1 MREVIAVSLI
11 SVVLGILVPT
21 IALFVLGGAG
31 KEANLIKFFFY
42 SVMLFASVVAI
53 DFVRLFKSE
62 GFFSDNPSLET
73 FSRMTVHSPTN
84 TILYQKLKDV
94 EPVGS
99 FIADTVK
106 KPSKLFVWFYGLS
119 IALGAFIGVSGTFV
133 SNIPQFF
140 TEGTSIS
147 ASRSLLLAVEPA
159 VISETLFWFVF
170 FFYSVVGSIGY
181 LFYERLDFD
190 LPASVII
197 GKFVAVPLTTVMFTA
212 YHLFRYSNS
221 QADLLGVAFLGGIS
235 SLTVAVFD
243 SIIPAYL
250 VHASGNF
257 FNKAQQLGLFAN
269 ELVVVG
275 TVLFGVV
282 SIIGYMLVID
292 PYRIIREE

>member
-1 MREVIAVSLI
+1 MREVLAVTLM
-11 SVVLGILVPT
+11 SVFLGILVPT
-21 IALFVLGGAG
+21 TALFVLGGAG
-31 KEANLIKFFFY
+31 DQANLIKFFFY
-42 SVMLFASVVAI
+42 SIMLFASVLAI
-53 DFVRLFKSE
+53 DIVRLLKSE
-62 GFFSDNPSLET
+62 GWFSKNPAYEP
-73 FSRMTVHSPTN
+73 FSRMTAHSPAN
-84 TILYQKLKDV
+84 TLFYQKLKDV

-119 IALGAFIGVSGTFV
+119 IALGTFIGVSGTFV
-133 SNIPQFF
+133 SNVPNLFV
-140 TEGTSIS
+140 EG
-147 ASRSLLLAVEPA
+147 ASVSSGRSLLLAVEPA

-170 FFYSVVGSIGY
+170 FFYSVVGSVGY

-190 LPASVII
+190 LSASVII
-197 GKFVAVPLTTVMFTA
+197 GKFLSVPLTTVAFTA

-257 FNKAQQLGLFAN
+257 FNKANSLGLFAN
-269 ELVVVG
+269 ELVIIA
-275 TVLFGVV
+275 TVLFGVI
-282 SIIGYMLVID
+282 SIIAYMLVID
-292 PYRIIREE
+292 PYRILRE